1 MKKLILTAMLI
12 IPFCGNA
19 QSTLTPQE
27 QFEKAKKE
35 AEVAKQAVKEAKR
48 QAKLATKQT
57 KQKRK
62 ETEDDF
68 LIKETKKTKIDTVQT
83 TKNTNDNA
91 GWTVPPTL
99 NKDITNSKRTKD
111 SSTTT
116 KLNWKHD
123 PKYLTGA
130 VPLNAEGKVVFTLDI
145 DVPDKNAQQIYDR
158 VYAYLNNMS
167 QEGEQQGSR
176 IVLVNQ
182 NEKAIVAKYTEWLTF
197 SESFIAL
204 DRTLFSYTIISRCS
218 DNHLQLTLER
228 ISYNYEK
235 GHQGELKSKAENYI
249 TDQYALN
256 KNRTSM
262 INGPAKFRRKTIDRK
277 NQIFE
282 NITRALQ

>member
-158 VYAYLNNMS
+158 VYAYLNNMA
-167 QEGEQQGSR
+167 QEDGQQGSR

-262 INGPAKFRRKTIDRK
+262 INGPAKFRRRTIDRK